1 MPIAIESYREEH
13 QNAVRAFNQRL
24 RDRTSESDLV
34 FYEHCHPAWLPKLD
48 GSPLY
53 NEYFVAQENDAV
65 HGAYALKY
73 EQFFSPE
80 QGEFAVA
87 CYHHPLS
94 EGVIDR
100 NYFSVGGLLLR
111 DAVRRESMLYT
122 LGMGGYDRPLPKMLK
137 AMGWELRSVPFY
149 FHVVHP
155 YRFLRQ
161 MMVLRISFLQRWM
174 MNLAAFSG
182 IGWAA
187 LAAWQ
192 KIKRLRVSS
201 RLGALEAG
209 EVEEFADWADTLWL
223 EAKDAYHLA
232 SVRDCQTLARL
243 YPPSQTHLTKLC
255 VYQQGRPIGWAVV
268 GERRTDPKY
277 GSLRVGSIVDCWAHP
292 ANATQIIYCATL
304 KLEANGVNLIVS
316 NQSHKQ
322 WRRALE
328 ECGFFTAE
336 SNFVFATSKKFS
348 GLLQKGDFGQ
358 FHLNRA
364 NGDGLPANF

>member
-24 RDRTSESDLV
+24 RAGTSEPDLV
-34 FYEHCHPAWLPKLD
+34 FYEQCHSAWLPKLD

-53 NEYFVAQENDAV
+53 NKYFVAQEDGAV

-73 EQFFSPE
+73 EHFFSPE
-80 QGEFAVA
+80 QGEFVVA
-87 CYHHPLS
+87 CYHHSLS
-94 EGVIDR
+94 EGIIDR
-100 NYFSVGGLLLR
+100 RYFSVGGLLLR
-111 DAVRRESMLYT
+111 DAVRREPMLYA
-122 LGMGGYDRPLPKMLK
+122 LGMGGYDQPLPKMLK

-149 FHVVHP
+149 FNVVHP

-161 MMVLRISFLQRWM
+161 MRVLRQSFLQRWM
-174 MNLAAFSG
+174 MDLAAFSG
-182 IGWAA
+182 IGWTA
-187 LAAWQ
+187 LEAWQ
-192 KIKRLRVSS
+192 KTKRMRVSS
-201 RLGALEAG
+201 DLGSVEAVK
-209 EVEEFADWADTLWL
+209 VEEFADWADKLWL

-232 SVRDCQTLARL
+232 SVRDHRTLARL
-243 YPPSQTHLTKLC
+243 YPHSQKHLTKLC

-268 GERRTDPKY
+268 GERRNDPKY
-277 GSLRVGSIVDCWAHP
+277 GSLRVGSIVDCWALP
-292 ANATQIIYCATL
+292 TNAKQIIYCAAL
-304 KLEANGVNLIVS
+304 ELEANGMNLIVS

-328 ECGFFTAE
+328 ECGFFAAE

-348 GLLQKGDFGQ
+348 GLLQKSDFGQ

-364 NGDGLPANF
+364 NGDGLPGNF